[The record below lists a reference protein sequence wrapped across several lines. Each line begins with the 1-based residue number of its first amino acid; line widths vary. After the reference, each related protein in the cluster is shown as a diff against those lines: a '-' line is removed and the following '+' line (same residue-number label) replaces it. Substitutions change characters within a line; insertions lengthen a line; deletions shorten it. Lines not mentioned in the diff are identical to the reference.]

1 VDVNRLFAVLSGAL
15 LLQYALANPADD
27 WVATDA
33 LGRELPTYEEVG
45 GVRPD
50 KWVGMFYYVWVGN
63 HNRSVHDIT
72 KILNQKPGE
81 RQWGK
86 MNQFHFWGEPEY
98 GYYHAS
104 DPWVIRHDMQM
115 LAHAGIDFIF
125 FDVTN
130 GVSYP
135 ETVLA
140 VCEVIAEMRAQGI
153 AAPLIS
159 FCTNSRSGLTMN
171 KIYEE
176 LYSKGLYSDLWF
188 KWDGKPLMLG
198 QKDDPELRAD
208 VRDFFTIK
216 YSWAWTKTKNQPDH
230 WQWLDHY
237 PQDYGWSRDPNTA
250 EQISVST
257 AHHPGNPYG
266 KSHHKG
272 AQPPVDEAYLTEFT
286 AQGLQFAEQWRR
298 AHEVDPQV
306 IMVTQWN
313 EWLAQR
319 KIMEDDGLYKSWK
332 GMYGGRPLAV
342 GDSYF
347 IDVYSQEFNRDI
359 APMKGGYTDNY
370 FYQLVSNVRKFKGMK
385 KPRPRPPPTR
395 ITIDGLFSDWAAVET
410 VHRDPVGD
418 TLHRN
423 FEGTDKK
430 TVYTNDSG
438 RNDMIESKVVTYG
451 KGVFFQVKTEMPLT
465 PHTDPKWMMLF
476 VDADQNSETGWEGYD
491 LLINRSPESATKT
504 SLEKWTSKGWKRIGT
519 VDMAYEGTQ
528 LELCMPLGFAPEKRP
543 EFGFDFKWADNP
555 GELNDRSGFF
565 LHGDAAPDR
574 RFNYRY

>member
-1 VDVNRLFAVLSGAL
+1 MKQWILSLVVSAAATAL
-15 LLQYALANPADD
+15 CAFANPADD

-33 LGRELPTYEEVG
+33 LGRELPTHDEVG
-45 GVRPD
+45 DERPD
-50 KWVGMFYYVWVGN
+50 KLVGMFYYIWVGN
-63 HNRSVHDIT
+63 HTRKVHDLT
-72 KILNQKPGE
+72 EILQQPPDRREWGGE
-81 RQWGK
+81 H
-86 MNQFHFWGEPEY
+86 QFHFWGEPEY

-104 DPWVIRHDMQM
+104 DPWVIRRDMQM
-115 LAHAGIDFIF
+115 LVNAGVDFIF

-130 GVSYP
+130 ALTYP

-140 VCEVIAEMRAQGI
+140 ACKVISGMRAQGI

-159 FCTNSRSGLTMN
+159 FCTNSRSGQTMN
-171 KIYEE
+171 KVFDE
-176 LYSKGLYSDLWF
+176 LYSKGLYADLWF
-188 KWDGKPLMLG
+188 KWDGKPLILG
-198 QKDDPELRAD
+198 QEKDPDLRPE
-208 VRDFFTIK
+208 VREFFTIK
-216 YSWAWTKTKNQPDH
+216 YSWAWTRTKDHPNH
-230 WQWLDHY
+230 WQWLDNY
-237 PQDYGWSRDPNTA
+237 PQDYGWSRDPNTP

-266 KSHHKG
+266 KSYHKG

-286 AQGLQFAEQWRR
+286 AQGLQFAEQWGR

-306 IMVTQWN
+306 VMVTQWN

-319 KIMEDDGLYKSWK
+319 FTMEDDGLYKKWK

-347 IDVYSQEFNRDI
+347 IDVFSREFNRDI
-359 APMKGGYTDNY
+359 APMKGGDTDNY
-370 FYQLVSNVRKFKGMK
+370 YYQLVSNVRKFKGMK
-385 KPRPRPPPTR
+385 KPQPRPLPTR
-395 ITIDGLFSDWAAVET
+395 ITIDGQFSDWAAVKT

-418 TLHRN
+418 TLQRN